1 MNARHIPNVISILR
15 ILLVIPIMVLL
26 SREEY
31 PLVLLLFAVAGFS
44 DGLDGYLAR
53 RYNWRSRL
61 GALLDPVGDKLLLIG
76 VYVVLG
82 WNALLPWWLVGLV
95 ILRDVVIVGGALT
108 YRHVCGELTMEP
120 TLISKIN
127 TLLQIL
133 LGLLVIAT
141 AMMWALPAWSMQ
153 LMIGL
158 VAVTTVWSGLDYV
171 LRWSLRARHC
181 RSREGE

>member
-1 MNARHIPNVISILR
+1 
-15 ILLVIPIMVLL
+15 MVLL

-31 PLVLLLFAVAGFS
+31 PLVLVLFAVAGFS

-53 RYNWRSRL
+53 RFNWRSRL
-61 GALLDPVGDKLLLIG
+61 GALLDPVGDKILLVG

-82 WNALLPWWLVGLV
+82 WDGLLPWWLVGLV

-120 TLISKIN
+120 TLISKLN

-133 LGLLVIAT
+133 LVLLVIVT
-141 AMMWALPAWSMQ
+141 AMMWTLPVWSVP

-158 VAVTTVWSGLDYV
+158 AAVTTVWSGLDYV

-181 RSREGE
+181 RTREGG